1 MDLEELSMRLG
12 SLERARAADMQ
23 KAAQQAFMDK
33 YGSRISNNTSLG
45 LIILNEL
52 NRKGIDTSAA
62 DEAVQEILDQ
72 LRMEAT
78 MLLDTIKDNME
89 QGSELL
95 DKINDMQESVEAAAA
110 ATGAD
115 LSVSS
120 EEVPAEVSEA
130 EAGIMPEGQPSMEG
144 MPADAGM
151 EGTPGMGPAPEG
163 MPAGAGM
170 PVGAGMGEPPAEV
183 PPEQIQEQ
191 LPKGDVISDA
201 RMKRIKNMQ
210 DNWGRTN
217 EQKKRDE
224 ESKNAS
230 DKKKDGNMKEQRSK
244 FIRGIVSDR
253 RMKAVK
259 KNVSTPAAPKQC
271 LSGNIISACMGGY

>member
-120 EEVPAEVSEA
+120 EEVPTEISEA
-130 EAGIMPEGQPSMEG
+130 EAGMMPEGQPSMEGMPAEAGMMPEGQPSMEG

-151 EGTPGMGPAPEG
+151 
-163 MPAGAGM
+163 
-170 PVGAGMGEPPAEV
+170 GEPPAEV
-183 PPEQIQEQ
+183 PPEQTQEQ
-191 LPKGDVISDA
+191 LPEGDVVSDA

>member
-12 SLERARAADMQ
+12 SLERARATDMQ

-33 YGSRISNNTSLG
+33 YGSRISNNSSLG

-52 NRKGIDTSAA
+52 NRRGVDTSAA

-78 MLLDTIKDNME
+78 MLLDTIKDTME

-95 DKINDMQESVEAAAA
+95 DKIDNMQESVEAAAA

-115 LSVSS
+115 MSVAS
-120 EEVPAEVSEA
+120 EEMPAELSEVEAGMMPEEQPPMEGAPEEMPA
-130 EAGIMPEGQPSMEG
+130 EAGMEGAPMPEEG
-144 MPADAGM
+144 MPANS
-151 EGTPGMGPAPEG
+151 
-163 MPAGAGM
+163 
-170 PVGAGMGEPPAEV
+170 GEPPAEV
-183 PPEQIQEQ
+183 PPEQIQEP
-191 LPKGDVISDA
+191 LPEGDVVSDA
-201 RMKRIKNMQ
+201 RMKRVKNMQ
-210 DNWGRTN
+210 DNWGKTS
-217 EQKKRDE
+217 EMKKREE
-224 ESKNAS
+224 ESKQAK
-230 DKKKDGNMKEQRSK
+230 DTKPADKDGNKKEQRAK

-259 KNVSTPAAPKQC
+259 KNVSVQPANQQR
-271 LSGNIISACMGGY
+271 LNSNIISACLGGY

>member
-12 SLERARAADMQ
+12 SLERARASDMQ

-120 EEVPAEVSEA
+120 EEVPAEISGA
-130 EAGIMPEGQPSMEG
+130 EAGMMPEGQPSMEG
-144 MPADAGM
+144 MPANAGM
-151 EGTPGMGPAPEG
+151 GEQPADMGQASEE
-163 MPAGAGM
+163 MTADT
-170 PVGAGMGEPPAEV
+170 GMGEPPAEV
-183 PPEQIQEQ
+183 PPEQTQEQ
-191 LPKGDVISDA
+191 LPEGDVISDA

>member
-12 SLERARAADMQ
+12 SLERARASDMQ

-52 NRKGIDTSAA
+52 NRKGVDTSAA

-115 LSVSS
+115 LSVPS
-120 EEVPAEVSEA
+120 EEVPAEISEA
-130 EAGIMPEGQPSMEG
+130 ETGMMPEGQPPMEG
-144 MPADAGM
+144 MPADTGM
-151 EGTPGMGPAPEG
+151 EGAPDMGPASEE
-163 MPAGAGM
+163 MPADA
-170 PVGAGMGEPPAEV
+170 VMGEPPAEV
-183 PPEQIQEQ
+183 PPEQMQEP
-191 LPKGDVISDA
+191 LPEGDVVSDA

-230 DKKKDGNMKEQRSK
+230 DKKKNGNMKEQRSK

>member
-12 SLERARAADMQ
+12 SLERARATDMQ

-33 YGSRISNNTSLG
+33 YGSRISNNSSLG

-52 NRKGIDTSAA
+52 NRRGVDTSAA

-78 MLLDTIKDNME
+78 MLLDTIKDTME

-95 DKINDMQESVEAAAA
+95 DKIDNMQESVEAAAA
-110 ATGAD
+110 ATGTD
-115 LSVSS
+115 MSVTS
-120 EEVPAEVSEA
+120 EEMPAELSEA
-130 EAGIMPEGQPSMEG
+130 EAGMMPEEQPPMEGAPMPEEG

-151 EGTPGMGPAPEG
+151 EGAPAPEEE
-163 MPAGAGM
+163 MPADS
-170 PVGAGMGEPPAEV
+170 GEPPAE
-183 PPEQIQEQ
+183 PAPEQMQEQ
-191 LPKGDVISDA
+191 GQVISDA
-201 RMKRIKNMQ
+201 RMKRVKNMQ
-210 DNWGRTN
+210 DNWGKTS
-217 EQKKRDE
+217 EMKKREE
-224 ESKNAS
+224 ESKQAK
-230 DKKKDGNMKEQRSK
+230 DTKPADKDGNKKEQRAK

-259 KNVSTPAAPKQC
+259 KNVSVQPANQQR

>member
-12 SLERARAADMQ
+12 SLERARATDMQ

-33 YGSRISNNTSLG
+33 YGSRISNNSSLG

-52 NRKGIDTSAA
+52 NRRGVDTSAA

-78 MLLDTIKDNME
+78 MLLDTIKDTME

-95 DKINDMQESVEAAAA
+95 DKIDNMQESVEAAAA

-115 LSVSS
+115 MSVAS
-120 EEVPAEVSEA
+120 EEMPAELSEA
-130 EAGIMPEGQPSMEG
+130 EAGMIPEEQLPMEG
-144 MPADAGM
+144 APEEMPAEAGM
-151 EGTPGMGPAPEG
+151 EGAPMPEEE
-163 MPAGAGM
+163 MPAGA
-170 PVGAGMGEPPAEV
+170 GEPPAEV
-183 PPEQIQEQ
+183 PPEQMQEP
-191 LPKGDVISDA
+191 LPEGDVVSDA

-210 DNWGRTN
+210 DNWGKTS
-217 EQKKRDE
+217 EMKKREE
-224 ESKNAS
+224 ESKQAK
-230 DKKKDGNMKEQRSK
+230 DTKPAAKDGNKKEQRAK

-259 KNVSTPAAPKQC
+259 KNVSVQPANQQR
-271 LSGNIISACMGGY
+271 LSSNIISACLGGY

>member
-12 SLERARAADMQ
+12 SLERARASDMQ

-120 EEVPAEVSEA
+120 EEVPAEISEA
-130 EAGIMPEGQPSMEG
+130 EAGMAPEGQP
-144 MPADAGM
+144 PM
-151 EGTPGMGPAPEG
+151 EGTPDMGPAPEG
-163 MPAGAGM
+163 MPAD
-170 PVGAGMGEPPAEV
+170 AGMGEPPAEV
-183 PPEQIQEQ
+183 PPEQTQEQ
-191 LPKGDVISDA
+191 LPEGDVVSDA

-217 EQKKRDE
+217 EQIKMDE
-224 ESKNAS
+224 VSKNAS
-230 DKKKDGNMKEQRSK
+230 EKKKNGNMKEQRSK

>member
-12 SLERARAADMQ
+12 SLERARATDMQ

-33 YGSRISNNTSLG
+33 YGSRISNNSSLG

-52 NRKGIDTSAA
+52 NRRGVDTSAA

-78 MLLDTIKDNME
+78 MLLDTIKDTME

-95 DKINDMQESVEAAAA
+95 DKIDNMQESVEAAAA

-115 LSVSS
+115 MSVSS
-120 EEVPAEVSEA
+120 EEMPAELSEA
-130 EAGIMPEGQPSMEG
+130 EVGMMPEEQPPMEGAPAPEEG
-144 MPADAGM
+144 MPADTGM
-151 EGTPGMGPAPEG
+151 EGAPAEGAPEE
-163 MPAGAGM
+163 MPAD
-170 PVGAGMGEPPAEV
+170 MGEPPAE
-183 PPEQIQEQ
+183 PAPEQMQEQ
-191 LPKGDVISDA
+191 GQVISDA
-201 RMKRIKNMQ
+201 RMKRVKNMQ
-210 DNWGRTN
+210 DNWGKTS
-217 EQKKRDE
+217 EMKKREE
-224 ESKNAS
+224 ESKQAK
-230 DKKKDGNMKEQRSK
+230 DTKPADKDGNKKEQRAK

-259 KNVSTPAAPKQC
+259 KNVSVQPANQQR
-271 LSGNIISACMGGY
+271 LSGNIISACLGGY

>member
-130 EAGIMPEGQPSMEG
+130 EAGMMPEGQPSMEG

-151 EGTPGMGPAPEG
+151 EGTPDMGPTPEG
-163 MPAGAGM
+163 MPADAGM
-170 PVGAGMGEPPAEV
+170 EGTPAAEV
-183 PPEQIQEQ
+183 PPEQTQEQ
-191 LPKGDVISDA
+191 LPEGDVVSDA

>member
-12 SLERARAADMQ
+12 SLERARASDMQ

-52 NRKGIDTSAA
+52 NRKGVDTSAA

-78 MLLDTIKDNME
+78 MLLDTIKDNMK

-95 DKINDMQESVEAAAA
+95 DKINDMQESVEVAAA

-115 LSVSS
+115 LSVPS
-120 EEVPAEVSEA
+120 EEVPAEISEA
-130 EAGIMPEGQPSMEG
+130 EADMMPEGQPPMEEMPADTGMEG
-144 MPADAGM
+144 APDMGPAPEEMPADAGM
-151 EGTPGMGPAPEG
+151 SES
-163 MPAGAGM
+163 
-170 PVGAGMGEPPAEV
+170 PAEI
-183 PPEQIQEQ
+183 PPEQTQGP
-191 LPKGDVISDA
+191 LPEGDMISDA

-230 DKKKDGNMKEQRSK
+230 DKKKNGNMKEQRSK

-259 KNVSTPAAPKQC
+259 KDVSTPAAPKQC

>member
-12 SLERARAADMQ
+12 SLERARASDMQ

-120 EEVPAEVSEA
+120 EEVPTEISEA
-130 EAGIMPEGQPSMEG
+130 EAGMTPEGQPPMEG
-144 MPADAGM
+144 IPADTGMGEPPADMGSAPEDMPAY
-151 EGTPGMGPAPEG
+151 T
-163 MPAGAGM
+163 
-170 PVGAGMGEPPAEV
+170 GMGEPPAEI
-183 PPEQIQEQ
+183 PPEQMQES
-191 LPKGDVISDA
+191 LPEGDVVSDA

-217 EQKKRDE
+217 EQKKRDK
-224 ESKNAS
+224 ESENAS
-230 DKKKDGNMKEQRSK
+230 DKKKNGNMKEQRSK

-259 KNVSTPAAPKQC
+259 KNVSTPAAPKQY

>member
-12 SLERARAADMQ
+12 SLERARASDMQ

-120 EEVPAEVSEA
+120 EEIPAEISEA
-130 EAGIMPEGQPSMEG
+130 EAGMMPEGQPSMEG

-151 EGTPGMGPAPEG
+151 GEQPADMGQASEEMTADTGMS
-163 MPAGAGM
+163 
-170 PVGAGMGEPPAEV
+170 EPPAEV
-183 PPEQIQEQ
+183 PPEQTQEQ
-191 LPKGDVISDA
+191 LPEGDVISDA

-259 KNVSTPAAPKQC
+259 KNVSTPAANKQC

>member
-12 SLERARAADMQ
+12 SLERARASDMQ

-95 DKINDMQESVEAAAA
+95 DKINDMQESVETAAA

-130 EAGIMPEGQPSMEG
+130 EAGMMPEGQPSMEG

-163 MPAGAGM
+163 MPADAE
-170 PVGAGMGEPPAEV
+170 MGEPPAAEV
-183 PPEQIQEQ
+183 PPEQTQEQ
-191 LPKGDVISDA
+191 LPEGDVVSDA

>member
-12 SLERARAADMQ
+12 SLERARASDMQ

-52 NRKGIDTSAA
+52 NRKGVDTSAA

-115 LSVSS
+115 LSVPS
-120 EEVPAEVSEA
+120 EEVPAEISEA
-130 EAGIMPEGQPSMEG
+130 ETGMMPEGQPPMEG
-144 MPADAGM
+144 MPADTGM
-151 EGTPGMGPAPEG
+151 EGAPDMGSAPEE
-163 MPAGAGM
+163 MPADA
-170 PVGAGMGEPPAEV
+170 VMGEPPAEV
-183 PPEQIQEQ
+183 PPEQMQEP
-191 LPKGDVISDA
+191 LPEGDVVSDA

-230 DKKKDGNMKEQRSK
+230 DKKKNGNMKEQRSK

>member
-12 SLERARAADMQ
+12 SLERARASDMQ

-52 NRKGIDTSAA
+52 NRKGVDTSAA

-95 DKINDMQESVEAAAA
+95 DKINDMQESVEAAAT
-110 ATGAD
+110 ATGTD
-115 LSVSS
+115 LSVPS
-120 EEVPAEVSEA
+120 EEVPAEISEA
-130 EAGIMPEGQPSMEG
+130 EADMVPEGQPPMEE
-144 MPADAGM
+144 MPADTGM
-151 EGTPGMGPAPEG
+151 EGAPNMGPAPEE
-163 MPAGAGM
+163 MPAD
-170 PVGAGMGEPPAEV
+170 AGMGEPPAEI
-183 PPEQIQEQ
+183 PPEQTQEP
-191 LPKGDVISDA
+191 LPEGDMISDA

-230 DKKKDGNMKEQRSK
+230 DKKKNDNMKEQRSK

>member
-115 LSVSS
+115 LSVPS

-130 EAGIMPEGQPSMEG
+130 EAGMMPEGQPSMEG

-151 EGTPGMGPAPEG
+151 EGTPDMGPAPEG
-163 MPAGAGM
+163 MPAD
-170 PVGAGMGEPPAEV
+170 AGMGEPPAAEV
-183 PPEQIQEQ
+183 PPEQTQEQ
-191 LPKGDVISDA
+191 LPEGDVVSDA

-253 RMKAVK
+253 RMKAIK

>member
-12 SLERARAADMQ
+12 SLERARASDMQ

-130 EAGIMPEGQPSMEG
+130 EAGMMPEGQPPMEG
-144 MPADAGM
+144 MPADAGI
-151 EGTPGMGPAPEG
+151 EGTPDMGPAPEE
-163 MPAGAGM
+163 MPAD
-170 PVGAGMGEPPAEV
+170 AGMGEPPAEV
-183 PPEQIQEQ
+183 PPEQTQEQ
-191 LPKGDVISDA
+191 LPEGDVVSDA

-217 EQKKRDE
+217 EQKKKDE

>member
-12 SLERARAADMQ
+12 SLERARASDMQ

-95 DKINDMQESVEAAAA
+95 DKINE
-110 ATGAD
+110 
-115 LSVSS
+115 L
-120 EEVPAEVSEA
+120 
-130 EAGIMPEGQPSMEG
+130 
-144 MPADAGM
+144 
-151 EGTPGMGPAPEG
+151 GTTVLVVTHERELVDRFSKRVIAIDGGR
-163 MPAGAGM
+163 
-170 PVGAGMGEPPAEV
+170 
-183 PPEQIQEQ
+183 I
-191 LPKGDVISDA
+191 ISDG
-201 RMKRIKNMQ
+201 I
-210 DNWGRTN
+210 N
-217 EQKKRDE
+217 EFR
-224 ESKNAS
+224 
-230 DKKKDGNMKEQRSK
+230 
-244 FIRGIVSDR
+244 
-253 RMKAVK
+253 
-259 KNVSTPAAPKQC
+259 
-271 LSGNIISACMGGY
+271 

>member
-12 SLERARAADMQ
+12 SLERARASDMQ

-120 EEVPAEVSEA
+120 EEVPTEISEA
-130 EAGIMPEGQPSMEG
+130 EAGMMPEGQPPMEG
-144 MPADAGM
+144 IPADAGM
-151 EGTPGMGPAPEG
+151 GESADTGMGESAD
-163 MPAGAGM
+163 
-170 PVGAGMGEPPAEV
+170 AGMGEPPAEV
-183 PPEQIQEQ
+183 PPEQMQES
-191 LPKGDVISDA
+191 LPEGDVVSDA

-210 DNWGRTN
+210 DNWGHTN

-230 DKKKDGNMKEQRSK
+230 DKKKNGNMKEQRSK

-259 KNVSTPAAPKQC
+259 KNVSTPAANKQC

>member
-12 SLERARAADMQ
+12 SLERARASDMQ

-89 QGSELL
+89 QVSELL

-120 EEVPAEVSEA
+120 EEVPAEISEA
-130 EAGIMPEGQPSMEG
+130 EAGMAPEGQPPMEG
-144 MPADAGM
+144 MPADAG
-151 EGTPGMGPAPEG
+151 
-163 MPAGAGM
+163 
-170 PVGAGMGEPPAEV
+170 
-183 PPEQIQEQ
+183 
-191 LPKGDVISDA
+191 IS
-201 RMKRIKNMQ
+201 
-210 DNWGRTN
+210 
-217 EQKKRDE
+217 E
-224 ESKNAS
+224 
-230 DKKKDGNMKEQRSK
+230 
-244 FIRGIVSDR
+244 
-253 RMKAVK
+253 
-259 KNVSTPAAPKQC
+259 
-271 LSGNIISACMGGY
+271 

>member
-12 SLERARAADMQ
+12 SLERARASDMQ

-33 YGSRISNNTSLG
+33 YGSRISNNNSLG

-115 LSVSS
+115 LSVPS
-120 EEVPAEVSEA
+120 EEVPAEISEA
-130 EAGIMPEGQPSMEG
+130 EADMMPEGQPPMEEMPANTGMEG
-144 MPADAGM
+144 APDMGPAPEEMPADAGM
-151 EGTPGMGPAPEG
+151 
-163 MPAGAGM
+163 
-170 PVGAGMGEPPAEV
+170 GESPAEI
-183 PPEQIQEQ
+183 PPEQTQEP
-191 LPKGDVISDA
+191 LPEGDMISDA

-230 DKKKDGNMKEQRSK
+230 DKKKNSNMKEQRSK

-271 LSGNIISACMGGY
+271 LSDNIISACMGGY

>member
-12 SLERARAADMQ
+12 SLERARASDMQ

-130 EAGIMPEGQPSMEG
+130 EAGMIPEGQPSMEG
-144 MPADAGM
+144 MPADTGM

-163 MPAGAGM
+163 MSAD
-170 PVGAGMGEPPAEV
+170 AGMGEPPAAEV
-183 PPEQIQEQ
+183 PPEQTQEQ
-191 LPKGDVISDA
+191 LPEGDVVSDV

>member
-12 SLERARAADMQ
+12 SLERARASDMQ

-115 LSVSS
+115 LSVPS
-120 EEVPAEVSEA
+120 EEVPAEISEA
-130 EAGIMPEGQPSMEG
+130 EADTMPEGQSPMEEMPADTGMEG
-144 MPADAGM
+144 APDMGPAPEEMPADAGM
-151 EGTPGMGPAPEG
+151 D
-163 MPAGAGM
+163 
-170 PVGAGMGEPPAEV
+170 EPPAEI
-183 PPEQIQEQ
+183 PPEQTQEP
-191 LPKGDVISDA
+191 LPEGDMISDA

-224 ESKNAS
+224 ESKNSS
-230 DKKKDGNMKEQRSK
+230 DKKKNGSMKEQRSK

>member
-12 SLERARAADMQ
+12 SLERARASDMQ

-115 LSVSS
+115 LSVPS
-120 EEVPAEVSEA
+120 EEVPTKISEA
-130 EAGIMPEGQPSMEG
+130 EAGMMPEGQPSMEG

-151 EGTPGMGPAPEG
+151 
-163 MPAGAGM
+163 
-170 PVGAGMGEPPAEV
+170 GEPPAEI
-183 PPEQIQEQ
+183 PPEQTQEQ
-191 LPKGDVISDA
+191 LPEGDVVSDA
-201 RMKRIKNMQ
+201 RMKRIKHMQ

>member
-12 SLERARAADMQ
+12 SLERARASDMQ

-115 LSVSS
+115 LSVPS
-120 EEVPAEVSEA
+120 EEVPAEISEA
-130 EAGIMPEGQPSMEG
+130 EAGMTPEGQPSMEG
-144 MPADAGM
+144 MPADTGM
-151 EGTPGMGPAPEG
+151 GEQPADMGPAPEE
-163 MPAGAGM
+163 MSADT
-170 PVGAGMGEPPAEV
+170 GMGEPPAEV
-183 PPEQIQEQ
+183 PPEQMQEP
-191 LPKGDVISDA
+191 LPEGDVVSDA

-230 DKKKDGNMKEQRSK
+230 DKKKNGNMKEQRSK

-259 KNVSTPAAPKQC
+259 KNVSTPAANKQC

>member
-120 EEVPAEVSEA
+120 EEVPTEISEA
-130 EAGIMPEGQPSMEG
+130 EAGMMPEGQPSMEG

-151 EGTPGMGPAPEG
+151 EGTPGMGTAPEG
-163 MPAGAGM
+163 MPAD
-170 PVGAGMGEPPAEV
+170 AGMGEPPAAEV
-183 PPEQIQEQ
+183 PPEQTQEQ
-191 LPKGDVISDA
+191 LPEGDVVSDA

>member
-12 SLERARAADMQ
+12 SLERARASDMQ

-120 EEVPAEVSEA
+120 EEVPAEISEA
-130 EAGIMPEGQPSMEG
+130 EAGMAPEGQP
-144 MPADAGM
+144 PM
-151 EGTPGMGPAPEG
+151 EGTPDMGPAPEG
-163 MPAGAGM
+163 MPAD
-170 PVGAGMGEPPAEV
+170 AGMGEPPAEV
-183 PPEQIQEQ
+183 PPEQTQEQ
-191 LPKGDVISDA
+191 LPEGDVVSDA

-217 EQKKRDE
+217 EQK
-224 ESKNAS
+224 
-230 DKKKDGNMKEQRSK
+230 
-244 FIRGIVSDR
+244 
-253 RMKAVK
+253 
-259 KNVSTPAAPKQC
+259 
-271 LSGNIISACMGGY
+271 

>member
-115 LSVSS
+115 LSVPS

-130 EAGIMPEGQPSMEG
+130 EAGMMPEGQPSMEG

-163 MPAGAGM
+163 MPAD
-170 PVGAGMGEPPAEV
+170 AGMGEPPAEV
-183 PPEQIQEQ
+183 PPEQTQEQ
-191 LPKGDVISDA
+191 LPEGDVVSDA

-230 DKKKDGNMKEQRSK
+230 DKKKDGNMREQRSK

>member
-12 SLERARAADMQ
+12 SLERARASDMQ

-95 DKINDMQESVEAAAA
+95 DKINDMQESVETAAA

-115 LSVSS
+115 LSVPS
-120 EEVPAEVSEA
+120 EEVPAEISDA
-130 EAGIMPEGQPSMEG
+130 EAGMMPEGQPSMEG
-144 MPADAGM
+144 MPASAVMGEQPAD
-151 EGTPGMGPAPEG
+151 MGPAPEE
-163 MPAGAGM
+163 MPAD
-170 PVGAGMGEPPAEV
+170 AGMGEPPAEV
-183 PPEQIQEQ
+183 PPEQVQEP
-191 LPKGDVISDA
+191 LPEGDVVSDA

-230 DKKKDGNMKEQRSK
+230 DKKKNGNMKEQRSK

-259 KNVSTPAAPKQC
+259 KNVSTPATNKQC

>member
-120 EEVPAEVSEA
+120 EEVPTEISEA
-130 EAGIMPEGQPSMEG
+130 EAGMMPEGQPSMEG

-151 EGTPGMGPAPEG
+151 EGTPGMGTAPEG
-163 MPAGAGM
+163 MPAD
-170 PVGAGMGEPPAEV
+170 AGMGEPPAAEV
-183 PPEQIQEQ
+183 PPEQTQEQ
-191 LPKGDVISDA
+191 LPEGDVVSDA

-244 FIRGIVSDR
+244 FIRSIVSDR

>member
-12 SLERARAADMQ
+12 SLERARATDMQ

-33 YGSRISNNTSLG
+33 YGSRISNNSSLG

-52 NRKGIDTSAA
+52 NRRGVDTSAA

-78 MLLDTIKDNME
+78 MLLDTIKDTME

-95 DKINDMQESVEAAAA
+95 DKIDNMQESVEAAAA

-115 LSVSS
+115 MSVAS
-120 EEVPAEVSEA
+120 EEMPAELSEA
-130 EAGIMPEGQPSMEG
+130 EAGMMPEEQPPMEG
-144 MPADAGM
+144 APEEGISADAEMEGAPAEGAPEEMPAD
-151 EGTPGMGPAPEG
+151 
-163 MPAGAGM
+163 
-170 PVGAGMGEPPAEV
+170 MGEPPAE
-183 PPEQIQEQ
+183 PAPEQMQEQ
-191 LPKGDVISDA
+191 GQVISDA
-201 RMKRIKNMQ
+201 RMKRVKNMQ
-210 DNWGRTN
+210 DNWGKTS
-217 EQKKRDE
+217 EMKKREE
-224 ESKNAS
+224 ESKQAK
-230 DKKKDGNMKEQRSK
+230 DTKPADKDGNKKEQRAK

-259 KNVSTPAAPKQC
+259 KNVSVQPANQQR
-271 LSGNIISACMGGY
+271 LSSNIISACLGGY

>member
-12 SLERARAADMQ
+12 SLERARASDMQ

-120 EEVPAEVSEA
+120 EEVPAEISEA
-130 EAGIMPEGQPSMEG
+130 EAGMVPGGQSSMEG

-151 EGTPGMGPAPEG
+151 EGTPNMGPAPEG

-170 PVGAGMGEPPAEV
+170 PSGAGMGEPPAEV
-183 PPEQIQEQ
+183 PPEEIQEP
-191 LPKGDVISDA
+191 LP
-201 RMKRIKNMQ
+201 
-210 DNWGRTN
+210 
-217 EQKKRDE
+217 
-224 ESKNAS
+224 
-230 DKKKDGNMKEQRSK
+230 
-244 FIRGIVSDR
+244 
-253 RMKAVK
+253 
-259 KNVSTPAAPKQC
+259 
-271 LSGNIISACMGGY
+271 

>member
-12 SLERARAADMQ
+12 SLERARAADIQ

-115 LSVSS
+115 LSVPS

-130 EAGIMPEGQPSMEG
+130 EAGMMPEGQPPMEE

-151 EGTPGMGPAPEG
+151 GEQPADMGPASEG
-163 MPAGAGM
+163 MPAD
-170 PVGAGMGEPPAEV
+170 AGMGEPPAEV
-183 PPEQIQEQ
+183 PPEQTQEQ
-191 LPKGDVISDA
+191 LPEGDVVSDA

>member
-12 SLERARAADMQ
+12 SLERARASDMQ

-115 LSVSS
+115 LSVPS

-130 EAGIMPEGQPSMEG
+130 EAGMMPEGQPSMEG
-144 MPADAGM
+144 MPTDAGM
-151 EGTPGMGPAPEG
+151 EGTPNMGPAPEE
-163 MPAGAGM
+163 MPAD
-170 PVGAGMGEPPAEV
+170 AGMGEPPAEV
-183 PPEQIQEQ
+183 PPEQTQES
-191 LPKGDVISDA
+191 LPEGDVVSDA